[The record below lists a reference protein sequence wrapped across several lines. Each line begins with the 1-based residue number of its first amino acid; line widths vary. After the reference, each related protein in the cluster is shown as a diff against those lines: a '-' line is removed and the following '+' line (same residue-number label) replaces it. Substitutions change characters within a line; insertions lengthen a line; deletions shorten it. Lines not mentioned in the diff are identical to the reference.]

1 MYKGRPKKSVYL
13 LTHSLES
20 GGQAVV
26 CKFLKTPL
34 VCPSIDITT
43 QLIYEAATKGKTCIR
58 YIQFTRIFDIS

>member
-43 QLIYEAATKGKTCIR
+43 QLIYEAPPLLEPKI
-58 YIQFTRIFDIS
+58 